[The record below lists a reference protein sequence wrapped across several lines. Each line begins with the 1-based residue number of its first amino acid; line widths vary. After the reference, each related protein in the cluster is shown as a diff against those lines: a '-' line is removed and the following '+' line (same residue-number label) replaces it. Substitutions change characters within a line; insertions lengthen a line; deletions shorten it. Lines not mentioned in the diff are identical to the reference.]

1 MENPLSESM
10 GNTNLLI
17 FPFSRFPISIVYLHG
32 WIESY
37 VQAQSLWWNK
47 MVTFNGYKLEV
58 TVIIIPNTLDY
69 SILVQNPYK
78 PSFAT
83 VTGKG
88 DNPTNTHQ
96 PECWTFT
103 RNLTVDLTS
112 LALRTFSS
120 MSIRRPWG
128 KWWTETNAA
137 VASVKIYG
145 YLKIRTVKH
154 GAFAI
159 LTG

>member
-10 GNTNLLI
+10 GNT
-17 FPFSRFPISIVYLHG
+17 LHG

-37 VQAQSLWWNK
+37 VQAQSLWWNN

-58 TVIIIPNTLDY
+58 IIIPNTLDY
-69 SILVQNPYK
+69 SFLVQNPYK
-78 PSFAT
+78 PLFAT

-96 PECWTFT
+96 P
-103 RNLTVDLTS
+103 VDLTS

-145 YLKIRTVKH
+145 DLKIRTVNH
-154 GAFAI
+154 RTFAI